1 MKSAVLERQQGN
13 VDAALKTLDEGIAKF
28 PTFDKLYMIKGQ
40 IFQDRGEVALARET
54 YARAVKVCPKSVPL
68 WILASRLEEAAGVV
82 IKARSLLEKARLVNP
97 KEAEL
102 WEESVRV
109 EERAGSVA
117 QARNVLARGA
127 SGCRKSLRR
136 PRSVLTLGPPPSAG
150 LQECPTSGRLWVI
163 SIWNE
168 PRPQRKTKAADA
180 LKRTNDDPVVIVVVA
195 RLFWA
200 DRKVERARHWFG
212 RATDA
217 DKDLG
222 DSWGWWYKF
231 EMEHGED
238 VCLARCC
245 W

>member
-1 MKSAVLERQQGN
+1 MKSAILERQQGN
-13 VDAALKTLDEGIAKF
+13 LDQAMKTLDEGIAKF
-28 PTFDKLYMIKGQ
+28 PNFDKLYMIKGQ
-40 IFQDRGEVALARET
+40 ILQSRNQNPQARET
-54 YARAVKVCPKSVPL
+54 YAKAVKVCPTSIPL
-68 WILASRLEEAAGVV
+68 WILASRLEEKAGIA

-109 EERAGSVA
+109 EERAGSAA
-117 QARNVLARGA
+117 QARAVLARG
-127 SGCRKSLRR
+127 
-136 PRSVLTLGPPPSAG
+136 
-150 LQECPTSGRLWVI
+150 LQDCPTSGRLWAI

-180 LKRTNDDPVVIVVVA
+180 LKKTNDDPVVIVVVA

-231 EMEHGED
+231 ELEYGEE
-238 VCLARCC
+238 VSPARSPSLNGLRC
-245 W
+245 

>member
-13 VDAALKTLDEGIAKF
+13 LDQAMKTLDEGIAKF
-28 PTFDKLYMIKGQ
+28 PNFDKLYMIKGQ
-40 IFQDRGEVALARET
+40 ILQSRDQNPQARET
-54 YARAVKVCPKSVPL
+54 YAKAVKTCPTSIPL
-68 WILASRLEEAAGVV
+68 WILASRLEEKAGIA

-109 EERAGSVA
+109 EERAGSAA
-117 QARNVLARGA
+117 QARAVLARG
-127 SGCRKSLRR
+127 
-136 PRSVLTLGPPPSAG
+136 
-150 LQECPTSGRLWVI
+150 LQDCPTSGRLWAI

-180 LKRTNDDPVVIVVVA
+180 LKKTNDDPVVIVVVA

-231 EMEHGED
+231 ELEYGEE
-238 VCLARCC
+238 VSPSRSRSLIGLLC
-245 W
+245 

>member
-13 VDAALKTLDEGIAKF
+13 LDQAMKTLDEGIAKF
-28 PTFDKLYMIKGQ
+28 PNFDKLYMIKGQ
-40 IFQDRGEVALARET
+40 IFQCRDQNPQARET
-54 YARAVKVCPKSVPL
+54 YAKAVKVCPTSIPL
-68 WILASRLEEAAGVV
+68 WILASRLEEKAGIA

-109 EERAGSVA
+109 EERAGSAA
-117 QARNVLARGA
+117 QARAVLARG
-127 SGCRKSLRR
+127 
-136 PRSVLTLGPPPSAG
+136 
-150 LQECPTSGRLWVI
+150 LQDCPTSGRLWAI

-180 LKRTNDDPVVIVVVA
+180 LKKTNDDPVVIVVVA

-231 EMEHGED
+231 ELEYGEE
-238 VCLARCC
+238 VSPSRTPSLIGLRC
-245 W
+245 